1 MFSNAKSVAGE
12 IYNRFIN
19 DDGLPLAG
27 NIAFCTLLAVFPFLI
42 FLTALAGFFS
52 SRNLAEAVV
61 TYLLAAGPSQITAPL
76 ANEAHDILTVP
87 RGNLLTLS
95 VLVTLYT
102 AAGGVESIRTG
113 LNRAYDMTE
122 TRLWPFRMVQNIV
135 FVVAGAFVL
144 IALAALL
151 VFGPVYW
158 SRMAGVLPVLEPF
171 SGWFYLLRNPAG
183 LMLMFIAL
191 LSAHMFLPRKRHPV
205 RELLPGIAA
214 TMVLWL
220 IAAFAYS
227 DYLSRFSTVRL
238 MYAGLSNVIIALL
251 FLYIS
256 AAVLILGGE
265 INQVLIARR
274 TRVP

>member
-1 MFSNAKSVAGE
+1 MFTNAKSIAGE
-12 IYNRFIN
+12 ILNRFIN

-27 NIAFCTLLAVFPFLI
+27 NIAFCTLLAVFPFFI
-42 FLTALAGFFS
+42 FLSALAGFFS
-52 SRNLAEAVV
+52 TANLAETVV
-61 TYLLAAGPSQITAPL
+61 TWLLAAGPDRITAPL
-76 ANEAHDILTVP
+76 AREAHDILTVP

-113 LNRAYDMTE
+113 LNRAYDLSE

-135 FVVAGAFVL
+135 FVIAGAVVL
-144 IALAALL
+144 IVLAGLL

-158 SRMAGVLPVLEPF
+158 TKLVAWMPVLEPF
-171 SGWFYLLRNPAG
+171 SAWFYLLRNPAA
-183 LMLMFIAL
+183 LALMFIAL
-191 LSAHMFLPRKRHPV
+191 LAAHMFLPVKRHPV
-205 RELLPGIAA
+205 RELLPGIAI
-214 TMVLWL
+214 TMLLWL
-220 IAAFAYS
+220 IAARAYS
-227 DYLSRFSTVRL
+227 DYLSAFSTVRL

-274 TRVP
+274 YRLP